1 MINDLNGGPMQRKRY
16 TLTRTNI
23 TACLIIIAGTVF
35 WVQGVICNYQLGYV
49 KSSYTVSEIKNGRY
63 IECDISREQLLGRN
77 DSELSGELRYAPYS
91 DTDIYTGVET
101 YIVAT
106 NENPDSYIPITITRE
121 YQDDFD
127 NMTSGFVSTYH
138 MFGKFKRYTK
148 FDDIFGETLSYD
160 DVAQNLGIDEEEAE
174 NVISTDHKIV
184 PVDPKA
190 ERRITFKGL
199 SLILLGSLILYS
211 SERMDGRGNNN
222 YSFVRRI
229 MASLRRRYD

>member
-1 MINDLNGGPMQRKRY
+1 MQRKRY

-35 WVQGVICNYQLGYV
+35 WIQGVICSYQLGYIRD
-49 KSSYTVSEIKNGRY
+49 SYNVSEIKNGRY
-63 IECDISREQLLGRN
+63 IEYDISREQLLGH
-77 DSELSGELRYAPYS
+77 DYTELSGEVKYTPYS
-91 DTDIYTGVET
+91 ATDIYTGVET
-101 YIVAT
+101 RIVAT
-106 NENPDSYIPITITRE
+106 NENLDSYIPITITRE

-127 NMTSGFVSTYH
+127 NMTSGRVSTYH
-138 MFGKFKRYTK
+138 VFGKFKRYTK

-160 DVAQNLGIDEEEAE
+160 DVAKNLGIDEEEAE
-174 NVISTDHKIV
+174 NVISTNHRIV
-184 PVDPKA
+184 LVDPKA

-222 YSFVRRI
+222 SSFVRRI
-229 MASLRRRYD
+229 MASLRRRRYD